1 MCSIISLSLGE
12 ITRDVSKDLR
22 RYARRTTL
30 LLVVGFILIL
40 FVVGD
45 GLIYLLYGRGPAL
58 MGLVCLLSGLIPA
71 AGLLLFF
78 AIAEK
83 IVRKNR

>member
-1 MCSIISLSLGE
+1 M
-12 ITRDVSKDLR
+12 SKDLR
-22 RYARRTTL
+22 TYARRTTL
-30 LLVVGFILIL
+30 LLVVGFIIIL

-58 MGLVCLLSGLIPA
+58 MGLVCLGSGLIPV

-78 AIAEK
+78 TIAER
-83 IVRKNR
+83 IVRGHR